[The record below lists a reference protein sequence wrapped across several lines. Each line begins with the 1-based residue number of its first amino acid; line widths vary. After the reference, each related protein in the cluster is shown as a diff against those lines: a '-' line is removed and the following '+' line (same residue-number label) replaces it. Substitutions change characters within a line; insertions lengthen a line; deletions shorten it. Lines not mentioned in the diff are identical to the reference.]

1 MLAHLRT
8 LPDFTTAIQSGKV
21 ECINYILTLAEKLWS
36 GHGRT
41 SRTGSSAYG
50 SCYAHD
56 KYGKN
61 HWKFFMVSSS
71 LEWFL
76 MRFSSLSMIS
86 HWGMLTMVLYLC
98 ANSRS
103 PGKNVSHTV
112 LHPVSPFT
120 PIVWSH
126 SSHSTYVTTCRND
139 SNYSN
144 IISFLVFEFYGIH

>member
-1 MLAHLRT
+1 MCHFILIMVYRVLHVEMCSSLLFSTLIMLSSNFQTLHRSQGRRKQPADGQAHWSVVKLMKLTGSYYYLAILNVSLMLAHLRT

-41 SRTGSSAYG
+41 SRTGSGAYG

-71 LEWFL
+71 LE
-76 MRFSSLSMIS
+76 
-86 HWGMLTMVLYLC
+86 
-98 ANSRS
+98 
-103 PGKNVSHTV
+103 
-112 LHPVSPFT
+112 
-120 PIVWSH
+120 
-126 SSHSTYVTTCRND
+126 
-139 SNYSN
+139 
-144 IISFLVFEFYGIH
+144 